1 MRCGTD
7 GFEEGQQKNSPLSPP
22 AHSRLAALSLH
33 FPQVRE
39 ATAQMIRELGPQK
52 LIANLGE
59 GLMGKEDP
67 KCVAAFVDAV
77 HEFSE
82 RLIHR
87 EEAAAA
93 IVGAAAS
100 Q

>member
-1 MRCGTD
+1 M
-7 GFEEGQQKNSPLSPP
+7 
-22 AHSRLAALSLH
+22 
-33 FPQVRE
+33 
-39 ATAQMIRELGPQK
+39 MRELGPQK

-67 KCVAAFVDAV
+67 ENVSAFVDAI

-87 EEAAAA
+87 GELSDVAMPAAATN
-93 IVGAAAS
+93 
-100 Q
+100 

>member
-1 MRCGTD
+1 M
-7 GFEEGQQKNSPLSPP
+7 PL
-22 AHSRLAALSLH
+22 LVLS
-33 FPQVRE
+33 QVRE
-39 ATAQMIRELGPQK
+39 ATAAMMRELGPQK

-67 KCVAAFVDAV
+67 KSVGAFVDAI

-87 EEAAAA
+87 KDEATAAEA
-93 IVGAAAS
+93 TEK
-100 Q
+100 

>member
-1 MRCGTD
+1 M
-7 GFEEGQQKNSPLSPP
+7 
-22 AHSRLAALSLH
+22 
-33 FPQVRE
+33 
-39 ATAQMIRELGPQK
+39 MRELGPQK

-67 KCVAAFVDAV
+67 KSVTAFVDAI

-87 EEAAAA
+87 EDAAAEA
-93 IVGAAAS
+93 PVVP

>member
-1 MRCGTD
+1 M
-7 GFEEGQQKNSPLSPP
+7 
-22 AHSRLAALSLH
+22 
-33 FPQVRE
+33 
-39 ATAQMIRELGPQK
+39 MRELGAQK

-67 KCVAAFVDAV
+67 KCVAAFVDAI

-82 RLIHR
+82 RLVQR

-93 IVGAAAS
+93 AATGS
-100 Q
+100 

>member
-1 MRCGTD
+1 M
-7 GFEEGQQKNSPLSPP
+7 
-22 AHSRLAALSLH
+22 
-33 FPQVRE
+33 
-39 ATAQMIRELGPQK
+39 MRELGPQK

-67 KCVAAFVDAV
+67 KCVSAFVDTI

-87 EEAAAA
+87 GELADATLPAAATN
-93 IVGAAAS
+93 
-100 Q
+100 